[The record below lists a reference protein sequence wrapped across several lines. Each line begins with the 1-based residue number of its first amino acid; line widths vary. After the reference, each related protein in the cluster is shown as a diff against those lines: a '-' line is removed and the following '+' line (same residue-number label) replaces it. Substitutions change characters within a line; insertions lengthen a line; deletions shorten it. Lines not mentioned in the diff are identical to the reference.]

1 MATFTRED
9 VAKHSTAKD
18 LWTVIDGD
26 VYDLTDFADM
36 HPGGAVPLLDAA
48 GKDGTKLFYSLHRG
62 SVLDRPPYAKLKVGT
77 IVNYTGPAGDA
88 ATTVPYGEAAGFWR
102 MHSPYYNDS
111 HHRFRAAIR
120 TFIDAEIRPTAVD
133 DDLKG
138 KAPSLELN
146 MKLGDAGILAAVVA
160 AAPQVEMLGFT
171 ALPGG
176 VTPAEFDEFHEL
188 IISEELKRLGCYGL
202 ADGLLGGFS
211 IGLPPLLKFGSQ
223 ELQARLCPPI
233 IRGEKRIC
241 LAISEPYAGSDV
253 ARIKTTAVLSA
264 NKQHF
269 VVNGVKKWITGGTY
283 ADYFT
288 TLCNTS
294 QGMVL
299 LVIERDDD
307 TVDTRAIKTSYSP
320 AAGTSY
326 VQFIDAVVPVA
337 NLIGKPGMGFM
348 YAMANFNK
356 ERWGMVAGG
365 NRLSR
370 LMVEECFKWAGARE
384 VFGKRLIEQPVI
396 RQKLAAMVAD
406 VESVHSMLEDLTYQM
421 TQMSEEEVNKVLAGP
436 IALLKYKQT
445 RVATMI
451 ADNACQIFGGRAL
464 TQSGMGVLVE
474 KFNRSYKMQAI
485 LGGSEEIMADFAIRQ
500 AMKQLKPHQA
510 RL

>member
-1 MATFTRED
+1 MTTFTREE

-77 IVNYTGPAGDA
+77 IVNYAGPAGDA

-348 YAMANFNK
+348 YVPNVTLCAC
-356 ERWGMVAGG
+356 VAAAAAAAAAAVAAVAVAI
-365 NRLSR
+365 S
-370 LMVEECFKWAGARE
+370 VP
-384 VFGKRLIEQPVI
+384 PVI

-451 ADNACQIFGGRAL
+451 AGQ
-464 TQSGMGVLVE
+464 
-474 KFNRSYKMQAI
+474 
-485 LGGSEEIMADFAIRQ
+485 
-500 AMKQLKPHQA
+500 
-510 RL
+510 